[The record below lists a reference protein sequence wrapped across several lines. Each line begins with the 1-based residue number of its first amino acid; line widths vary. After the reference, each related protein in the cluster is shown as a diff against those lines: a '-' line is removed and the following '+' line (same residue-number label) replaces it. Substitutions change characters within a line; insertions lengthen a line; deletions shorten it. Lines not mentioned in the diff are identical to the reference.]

1 MENPRTPKPK
11 RLFGALRQHFPRT
24 HALAAGA
31 ASFALVLAMFVPTP
45 EVEAK
50 RLSLPVNL
58 SVPEDPADLPAG
70 KAEEQVAATDAVL
83 APAIEAPAE
92 IDKKDLEVRNGDT
105 LSDLFKRAGVDAA
118 EMYKLLSSG
127 KEARGLARL
136 TPGEKLTFHIDND
149 GSLASLELHRDRLN
163 LVEFTREDSGAFR
176 YAAYQREAD
185 SYSAYREAEID
196 SSLFMAGSEVG
207 LSHDLIM
214 EMAQVFSSDI
224 DFALDIRKGDRFSV
238 MFEEKFLDGEKIGN
252 GPIQA
257 VTFVNQGKTFS
268 AVRYVDANGDANYY
282 TPDGKSMRK
291 AFIRTPVDIG
301 RISSH
306 FNPRRL
312 HPIFKTRRPHN
323 GTDYAAPTGTPVYSA
338 GDGRVIKAGYS
349 KANGNYV
356 FIKHGERY
364 ITRYL
369 HLHKRKVKVGQR
381 VKQRQV
387 IGTVGATG
395 YATGPHLHYEFL
407 VDGSHRN
414 PATIVRKLPK
424 AKSIPTAEMERFRM
438 QTQPL
443 LAKLESYEQPALAQR
458 DEPEDTQEVN

>member
-1 MENPRTPKPK
+1 MDTANKPTPK
-11 RLFGALRQHFPRT
+11 RVFGALRQHFPRT
-24 HALAAGA
+24 HALAATA
-31 ASFALVLAMFVPTP
+31 ASFALVIALFVPTP
-45 EVEAK
+45 QVEAK
-50 RLSLPVNL
+50 RLPLPVNL
-58 SVPEDPADLPAG
+58 STPEELASAAG
-70 KAEEQVAATDAVL
+70 ESATPSAGARTEVIAAEPVAMA
-83 APAIEAPAE
+83 
-92 IDKKDLEVRNGDT
+92 KKSLEVRNGDT
-105 LSDLFKRAGVDAA
+105 LSDLFQRAGIDSA
-118 EMYKLLSSG
+118 EMYKLLASG
-127 KEARGLARL
+127 DEARGLARL
-136 TPGEKLTFHIDND
+136 TPGEELTFHINND
-149 GSLASLELHRDRLN
+149 GSLHSLELHRDRLN
-163 LVEFTREDSGAFR
+163 LVAFTREASGTFQ
-176 YAAYQREAD
+176 YARHQRQAD
-185 SYSAYREAEID
+185 NYTAYREAEID
-196 SSLFMAGSEVG
+196 SSLFMAGSEAG

-238 MFEEKFLDGEKIGN
+238 TFEEQFLDGEKIGN

-312 HPIFKTRRPHN
+312 HPIFKTSRPHN
-323 GTDYAAPTGTPVYSA
+323 GTDYAAPRGTPVYSA

-364 ITRYL
+364 VTRYL
-369 HLHKRKVKVGQR
+369 HLNKRKVKTGQR

-414 PATIVRKLPK
+414 PATIVRRLPK
-424 AKSIPTAEMERFRM
+424 AKSIPSAEMARFQA

-443 LAKLESYEQPALAQR
+443 LAQLESYGQPTLAR
-458 DEPEDTQEVN
+458 RNEPEDGPGFN

>member
-1 MENPRTPKPK
+1 MQNQRTPNPR
-11 RLFGALRQHFPRT
+11 LLGALRQHFPRT

-31 ASFALVLAMFVPTP
+31 ASCALALAMFVSTP

-50 RLSLPVNL
+50 RLSLPVTL
-58 SVPEDPADLPAG
+58 SAV
-70 KAEEQVAATDAVL
+70 EETGAAAPDVALT
-83 APAIEAPAE
+83 APAPAQAAPAQVST
-92 IDKKDLEVRNGDT
+92 KRVEVRNGDT
-105 LSDLFKRAGVDAA
+105 LSDLFERAGVDTRH
-118 EMYKLLSSG
+118 MYELLESG

-136 TPGEKLTFHIDND
+136 SPGEELTFHIADD
-149 GSLASLELHRDRLN
+149 GSLESLELHRDRLSR
-163 LVEFTREDSGAFR
+163 LEFKRGDAGDFT
-176 YAAYQREAD
+176 YALHQREAD
-185 SYSAYREAEID
+185 SYPAYRQAEIE
-196 SSLFMAGSEVG
+196 SSLFMAGNEAG
-207 LSHDLIM
+207 LSNNLIM

-238 MFEEKFLDGEKIGN
+238 LYEEEFLDGEKIGN

-268 AVRYVDANGDANYY
+268 AVRYVDSNGDANYY
-282 TPDGKSMRK
+282 TPEGKSMRK
-291 AFIRTPVDIG
+291 AFIRTPVDFA

-323 GTDYAAPTGTPVYSA
+323 GTDYAAPRGTPVYAA
-338 GDGRVIKAGYS
+338 GSGRVVKAGYS

-356 FIKHGERY
+356 FIKHGDRY
-364 ITRYL
+364 VTRYL
-369 HLHKRKVKVGQR
+369 HLTKRKVKTGQR

-387 IGTVGATG
+387 IGTVGSTG

-407 VDGSHRN
+407 VDGRHRN

-424 AKSIPTAEMERFRM
+424 AKSIPEAEMGRFRA

-443 LAKLESYEQPALAQR
+443 LAKLENYEQPALAQR
-458 DEPEDTQEVN
+458 GEEQNQQSVN

>member
-1 MENPRTPKPK
+1 MKNHRKPTPPR
-11 RLFGALRQHFPRT
+11 LLGAVRQHFPRT
-24 HALAAGA
+24 HALTAGA
-31 ASFALVLAMFVPTP
+31 ASCALALAMIISTP

-50 RLSLPVNL
+50 RHALPVKL
-58 SVPEDPADLPAG
+58 SAAAEDVDVSATSKPAQRELAS
-70 KAEEQVAATDAVL
+70 EQERISAKTIKV
-83 APAIEAPAE
+83 
-92 IDKKDLEVRNGDT
+92 KSGDT
-105 LSDLFKRAGVDAA
+105 LSDLFQRADIDITQ
-118 EMYKLLSSG
+118 MYKLLSSG
-127 KEARGLARL
+127 AEAKQLARL
-136 TPGEKLTFHIDND
+136 TPGEELTFRIDD
-149 GSLASLELHRDRLN
+149 AGELQSLELHRDRLN
-163 LVEFTREDSGAFR
+163 LVEFTRDSSGIYQ
-176 YAAYQREAD
+176 YALHQRQAD
-185 SYSAYREAEID
+185 SYTAHRQAEIQ
-196 SSLFMAGSEVG
+196 SSLFVAGSEAG
-207 LSHDLIM
+207 LSNDLIM

-238 MFEEKFLDGEKIGN
+238 MFEEKFVEGEKIGN

-257 VTFVNQGKTFS
+257 VTFVNQGKSFS
-268 AVRYVDANGDANYY
+268 AVRYVDQNGDANYY

-323 GTDYAAPTGTPVYSA
+323 GTDYAAPRGTPVYSA
-338 GDGRVIKAGYS
+338 GDGRVVKAGYS

-356 FIKHGERY
+356 FIQHGERY
-364 ITRYL
+364 LTRYL
-369 HLHKRKVKVGQR
+369 HLTKRKVKRGQR

-387 IGTVGATG
+387 IGTVGSTG

-407 VDGSHRN
+407 VDGHHRN

-424 AKSIPTAEMERFRM
+424 AKAVPKEEMARFKL

-443 LAKLESYEQPALAQR
+443 LAQLESYQQPALAQR
-458 DEPEDTQEVN
+458 SDNSEEQSVN

>member
-1 MENPRTPKPK
+1 MHNQRKPTPA

-31 ASFALVLAMFVPTP
+31 ASFALALTMFASTP

-50 RLSLPVNL
+50 RHSLPVKL
-58 SVPEDPADLPAG
+58 TAVAGDEQAPAPE
-70 KAEEQVAATDAVL
+70 AATAGPDHS
-83 APAIEAPAE
+83 EAPLRE
-92 IDKKDLEVRNGDT
+92 RRLQVRNGDT
-105 LSDLFKRAGVDAA
+105 LSDLFQRAGVSAA
-118 EMYKLLSSG
+118 EMYELLSSG
-127 KEARGLARL
+127 DEAQQLSRL
-136 TPGEKLTFHIDND
+136 KPGEELTFRIDGD
-149 GSLASLELHRDRLN
+149 GALQSLEVHRDRLN
-163 LVEFTREDSGAFR
+163 LVEFSRGDGGDYR
-176 YAAYQREAD
+176 HILHQRQPD
-185 SYSAYREAEID
+185 SYTAYREGEID
-196 SSLFMAGSEVG
+196 SSLFMAGSDAG
-207 LSHDLIM
+207 LSSNLIM

-224 DFALDIRKGDRFSV
+224 DFALDIRRGDRFSV
-238 MFEEKFLDGEKIGN
+238 MFGEEFLDGEKVGN

-257 VTFVNQGKTFS
+257 ASFTNQGKTFN
-268 AVRYVDANGDANYY
+268 AVRYVDANGDASYY

-291 AFIRTPVDIG
+291 AFIRTPVDFT

-312 HPIFKTRRPHN
+312 HPVFKTRRPHN
-323 GTDYAAPTGTPVYSA
+323 GTDYAAPRGTPVYAA
-338 GDGRVIKAGYS
+338 GDGRVVEAGYS

-364 ITRYL
+364 MTRYL
-369 HLHKRKVKVGQR
+369 HLHKRNARTGQR
-381 VKQRQV
+381 VEQRQV

-407 VDGSHRN
+407 VNGHHRN

-424 AKSIPTAEMERFRM
+424 AKSIPESEMGRFRA

-443 LAKLESYEQPALAQR
+443 LAQLESYEQPALAQR
-458 DEPEDTQEVN
+458 NEDNDNNVN

>member
-1 MENPRTPKPK
+1 MQKQSNNPR
-11 RLFGALRQHFPRT
+11 LLGALGKNFPRT

-31 ASFALVLAMFVPTP
+31 ASFALALTLFVSTP

-50 RLSLPVNL
+50 RTSLEVSLSA
-58 SVPEDPADLPAG
+58 PEDLV
-70 KAEEQVAATDAVL
+70 QT
-83 APAIEAPAE
+83 APAEAPATADAPQSVME
-92 IDKKDLEVRNGDT
+92 GLRVVQETVRNGDT
-105 LSDLFKRAGVDAA
+105 LSDLFQRAGISSA
-118 EMYKLLSSG
+118 EMYQLLSSG
-127 KEARGLARL
+127 KEAKQLAKL
-136 TPGEKLTFHIDND
+136 VPGEELTFQIDGE
-149 GSLASLELHRDRLN
+149 GSLQSLELHRDRLSK
-163 LVEFTREDSGAFR
+163 VEFSRDNSDQYK
-176 YAAYQREAD
+176 YALHQREAD
-185 SYSAYREAEID
+185 KYTAFRQAKIE
-196 SSLFMAGSEVG
+196 SSLFVDGTKAG
-207 LSHDLIM
+207 LSNNLIM
-214 EMAQVFSSDI
+214 EMADIFGSDI
-224 DFALDIRKGDRFSV
+224 DFALDIRKGDSFSV
-238 MFEEKFLDGEKIGN
+238 IFDEKFLDGEKIGN
-252 GPIQA
+252 GSIQA
-257 VTFVNQGKTFS
+257 VTFTNQGKTFS
-268 AVRYVDANGDANYY
+268 AVRYTDSNGDTNYY

-323 GTDYAAPTGTPVYSA
+323 GTDYAAPRGTPVYSA

-356 FIKHGERY
+356 FIQHGERY

-369 HLHKRKVKVGQR
+369 HLNKKRVKRGQR

-387 IGTVGATG
+387 IGTVGSTG

-407 VDGSHRN
+407 VDGHHRN

-424 AKSIPTAEMERFRM
+424 AKAIPKSEMARFQT

-443 LAKLESYEQPALAQR
+443 MAQLERFEQPALAQNS
-458 DEPEDTQEVN
+458 DEKDSVN